1 MGVPPR
7 RVTPRHISRAE
18 AQDFAH
24 PTPSRPPAVAHTF
37 LILDGSSMALNFEWD
52 PKKAE
57 QNWRKH
63 GVSFQEAKT
72 LFGDPLSSTTEDL
85 LHSSPG
91 EQRLVIIG
99 QSVTRRTLVVVHTKR
114 GDTIRIISARVSTS
128 REREEYEEG

>member
-1 MGVPPR
+1 
-7 RVTPRHISRAE
+7 
-18 AQDFAH
+18 
-24 PTPSRPPAVAHTF
+24 
-37 LILDGSSMALNFEWD
+37 MALNFEWD

-114 GDTIRIISARVSTS
+114 GDTIRIISARVATS